1 MYSKDYLL
9 AKASYLEKQIKAIPI
24 ISLGKHQ
31 GNPIVNVYTQ
41 EGKRSRLRIT
51 TKKGREYFHKYEIR
65 QRLEEELKSLY
76 RQHKELKNDTK
87 LQIKAVRL
95 LPYSIK
101 EHLVPDSNPKPKPGD
116 YWFKNIQMR
125 SRLELITAEVI
136 DSMGLEFMYEAAIVI
151 NGHTYCPDFI
161 VFLPELGCCFIIE
174 CLGMTEKLDYLYDNN
189 NKIID
194 FIYVGLQPNINY
206 LLFCAKSD
214 FVPNPNQMK
223 YEIAYLINNLAR
235 MIVEHEVFK

>member
-1 MYSKDYLL
+1 MYSKEYLL
-9 AKASYLEKQIKAIPI
+9 AKASYLDKQIQSIPV

-31 GNPIVNVYTQ
+31 DQPIVNVYTH
-41 EGKRSRLRIT
+41 EGKRSRFRIT
-51 TKKGREYFHKYEIR
+51 TRKGREYLQKYELR
-65 QRLEEELKSLY
+65 QHLEEELKALQ
-76 RQHKELKNDTK
+76 RQHNELKNANNI
-87 LQIKAVRL
+87 QIKAVKL

-101 EHLVPDSNPKPKPGD
+101 KHLIPDSNPKPKPGD

-125 SRLELITAEVI
+125 SRLELLTAEVI
-136 DSMGLEFMYEAAIVI
+136 ESMGLEFMYEAAIKI

-223 YEIAYLINNLAR
+223 YEIANLINNLAR
-235 MIVEHEVFK
+235 MLVEQV